1 MSDRAGPNQRFFDV
15 WSRVY
20 DAPIVQRLT
29 YRPVQDAVMGELRRV
44 SRSRVL
50 DVGCGTGQL
59 TARVAAEL
67 APETVVGCDFSR
79 GMLREAVRRS
89 PGLPFVR
96 ADAMRLPFRNESF
109 DAVLSTES
117 FHWFPD
123 QDLALTEFFRVLA
136 PRGRLFVALINPPAE
151 WLSAVARLHSRL
163 LGEPAHWP
171 TRAQLRRRTEA
182 AGFSVDTQRAVF
194 RLPAPLLLPCV
205 LTAATRPG

>member
-1 MSDRAGPNQRFFDV
+1 MSDRPGPNQWFFDV

-29 YRPVQDAVMGELRRV
+29 YRPVQDAVMRELRRA

-89 PGLPFVR
+89 PGLPCVR
-96 ADAMRLPFRNESF
+96 ADAMRLPFRDESF

-123 QDLALTEFFRVLA
+123 QDVALAEFFRVLA
-136 PRGRLFVALINPPAE
+136 PKGRLFVALINPPAE

-163 LGEPAHWP
+163 LGEPANWP
-171 TRAQLRRRTEA
+171 TRARLRRRTEA